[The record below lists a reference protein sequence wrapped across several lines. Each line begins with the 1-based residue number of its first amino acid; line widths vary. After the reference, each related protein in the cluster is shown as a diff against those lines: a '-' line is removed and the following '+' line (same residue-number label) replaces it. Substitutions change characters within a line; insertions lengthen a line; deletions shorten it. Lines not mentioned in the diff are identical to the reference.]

1 MHTVLVVMVLLFIT
15 TFICYYYA
23 KHKSKLKK
31 NKNFHTTNLKMENND
46 NHMCYYFDHI
56 IKFQAFNYDNI
67 LIYEK
72 SQKNTLIYNIYYK
85 ILIGAKPLHIRF
97 NKIDGF
103 VTVYEEVDI

>member
-1 MHTVLVVMVLLFIT
+1 MVLLFIT

-31 NKNFHTTNLKMENND
+31 KNKNFRTTNLKMENND

-56 IKFQAFNYDNI
+56 IKFQAFNFDNI